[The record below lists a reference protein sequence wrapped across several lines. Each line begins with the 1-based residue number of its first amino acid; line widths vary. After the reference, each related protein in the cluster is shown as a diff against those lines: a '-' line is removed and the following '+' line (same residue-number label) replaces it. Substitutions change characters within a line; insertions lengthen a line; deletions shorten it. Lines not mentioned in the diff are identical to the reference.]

1 MIVLTFI
8 LSLYLLLFGNDY
20 TFVNRQDIFIDIM
33 DVVTSLSLLELD
45 KVDSSWADTV
55 WSDEFC
61 GVEDLP
67 IEYQMHLVDADTE
80 IIMETAIRAVK
91 EDLQNA
97 PRRASANPVAS
108 SSHTNQ
114 KQQDEC
120 VSWEHLIANNINHK
134 ELLAI
139 LCYFIHN
146 GQDFSKDVTLTK
158 LCLKSS
164 RLYFA
169 LLAIPGSSAFLIYH
183 PNLYRKALDVFDIA
197 RKLMKTNKSKQRP
210 KNRGRQKNARNKK
223 QADSDE
229 DECDD
234 MDSGALHAEDV
245 TVLISELNLV
255 LLDLIVFSERFSLKM
270 DDALLQTVLH
280 LVEITKLEVCPRN
293 EFSSVSK
300 PMTMVSLVGNAF
312 VALHCLCSPN
322 HGKVDVTVKII
333 MENIL
338 PCVLMTDSTRDGPNT
353 LRQTIS
359 FIQYMLKALPEDTC
373 EGIYILVQHL
383 CAHITDRAEFRQKGS
398 QSVVE
403 ILRFMPIDLYTRFMK
418 WLFKFAHAS
427 KASHRLFALDVISKL
442 LQERERTELT
452 QSLIHCSSQISSTDV
467 SLSFQNAN
475 NSIGLN
481 GDLSRSNQNFS
492 IVASNNVS
500 LQEQP
505 SLQNC
510 SDSSLQNADSSLNI
524 GVNLTAESMQN
535 SGFVDENVSPPRPA
549 DKMPSVSHKYVL
561 GTVFSRCQDVSGTV
575 RTKALSVLADCITSN
590 NNDIHK
596 IMEAVF
602 ILPYNDVPEISYVIT
617 AENSLLNHK
626 KFMKF
631 VQGDSTTDFNPIPKA
646 EAVLSEMFQRAAED
660 KVFVRKAAFQV
671 MESIMKFNRQWVLKD
686 ILQLMGEHC
695 LDPAVLIRKH
705 MVQSLSELLCYYP
718 DHEGLQTVV
727 VESVLPRISDPETK
741 VQEKV
746 FEAFHRIIV
755 CNIVTS
761 SKEYTESHKLP
772 WQIIKRILDKSM
784 KRLLSKTCSF
794 WCKNNMISTG
804 VVNAMHTHIGTPN
817 ECPMWL
823 LLSCIAE
830 NMRIPK
836 VQFVLDYFLENF
848 RDYREKEYE
857 LLSALEVLFFNWKA
871 IKSEDQQRLGAEL
884 LRAVYCMEL
893 PISLISPALDV
904 LATIARDHAK
914 SPEEADT
921 TWAAQLIEI
930 CEDYIKE
937 HHPDTGKM
945 PNVPEFSRY
954 IYAIGE
960 ASQYCP
966 EEVEKDTEYKLV
978 KLLFPKKLPVSLKNT
993 PLQAMAVITL
1003 GKMSLQNDLF
1013 AKDVVSLLGCVLRET
1028 DDIIVKV
1035 NVINVLA
1042 DLCIRYTSMV
1052 EPLIPDI
1059 CVCLKD
1065 PREKVR
1071 ETALVQLI
1079 QLLQQDY
1086 LKLRGSFY
1094 FNIISMLCDKDKT
1107 IVDSIIYFITES
1119 LLVKNKNILY
1129 QNFVA
1134 GLYYYNKCET
1144 EDMFMR
1150 TTQTQKEA
1158 EVFDLSGE
1166 DNAEKRMTLY
1176 KFMLEHM
1183 TDEHRFKITYKV
1195 CMDILGAVVNDKM
1208 TLNGAGR
1215 HVLKDSLMVLA
1226 CDEIKLSSL
1235 RSQGEEEPAAD
1246 ESEAAAAVLTTAKKT
1261 IISQCVKRNT
1271 IENIVPVVIQLKTKL
1286 QAAMSPLVLDL
1297 MSYIKELM
1305 RDFKNEIKE
1314 IFADDKTL
1322 AAEILFDLKKH
1333 EEQQKELEAQLAAS
1347 RQAPTNDTVI
1357 DEETEPVPS
1366 TSSGNSVQAATE
1378 KPDNKGVAGSP
1389 SVREQSKNA
1398 VTEMGSSVQ
1407 RPSSKTPN
1415 TKQSQ
1420 GEGQK
1425 RKSSSN
1431 TEKTA
1436 ASETPVTP
1444 GANSTEKRLNNNSPP
1459 ENSVDESRKKRLSNR
1474 SKPQETPS
1482 ISSSAQEQ
1490 RRSTGLMSAVR
1501 TTVPSSNTSGDKDKR
1516 SPRTPSSA
1524 AKSRPVPET
1533 RTSQSS
1539 VHPSVASTDA
1549 NTKTPSKG
1557 TSESVSDPVF
1567 IRPKS
1572 VSERVS
1578 NSATTVRRSMS
1589 HVVKSSETASTSSHP
1604 NTIKSGTSKDLL
1616 ETPRISRRQS
1626 NQRQSDSSDLAC
1638 NRRLNTE
1645 QTHMNGSQDDNV
1657 SHHKRVSNNGTPSP
1671 VVNSFDSETA
1681 SKEDRVMTKNKAP
1694 KAGIQP
1700 SNEST
1705 LDTSN
1710 REGENQHV
1718 KEKHKVSIS
1727 NESSSDSSVVEK
1739 ELTSNTHKRGVKR
1752 TAVSP
1757 PVRPEDSVTD
1767 DTISANRRRRKK
1779 EISTQS

>member
-1 MIVLTFI
+1 
-8 LSLYLLLFGNDY
+8 
-20 TFVNRQDIFIDIM
+20 M

-45 KVDSSWADTV
+45 KVDSSWAETV

-97 PRRASANPVAS
+97 SRRTSANPIATTS
-108 SSHTNQ
+108 RDNPR
-114 KQQDEC
+114 QQDDSI
-120 VSWEHLIANNINHK
+120 SWEHLIANNINHK

-139 LCYFIHN
+139 LCYFVHN
-146 GQDFSKDVTLTK
+146 GQDFSKDLTLTK
-158 LCLKSS
+158 LCLKSA

-197 RKLMKTNKSKQRP
+197 RKLMKSNKNKQRP
-210 KNRGRQKNARNKK
+210 KNRGRQKNARSKK
-223 QADSDE
+223 QGDSDE
-229 DECDD
+229 DDDDD
-234 MDSGALHAEDV
+234 MDSGTLPAEDV
-245 TVLISELNLV
+245 NVLISELNLV

-270 DDALLQTVLH
+270 DDALLQTILH
-280 LVEITKLEVCPRN
+280 LIEVTKLEVFPRN
-293 EFSSVSK
+293 DFSSVSK
-300 PMTMVSLVGNAF
+300 QMTIVSLVGNAF
-312 VALHCLCSPN
+312 VALYSLCTPN
-322 HGKVDVTVKII
+322 HGKIDLTVKLI
-333 MENIL
+333 MENLL
-338 PCVLMTDSTRDGPNT
+338 PCVLMTDSSRDGPNT

-359 FIQYMLKALPEDTC
+359 FIQYMLKALPEGTC

-403 ILRFMPIDLYTRFMK
+403 ILRFMPIDLYTRFVK
-418 WLFKFAHAS
+418 WFFKFAHAS

-452 QSLIHCSSQISSTDV
+452 QSFIHCSSQNSSTNI
-467 SLSFQNAN
+467 SLNLQNMSSGIN
-475 NSIGLN
+475 MEVNCPSE
-481 GDLSRSNQNFS
+481 
-492 IVASNNVS
+492 NVS
-500 LQEQP
+500 VIDSNSVNQCE
-505 SLQNC
+505 SSVQNC
-510 SDSSLQNADSSLNI
+510 SDPSLQSVDASLQIGVNVNADS
-524 GVNLTAESMQN
+524 TQN
-535 SGFVDENVSPPRPA
+535 SDIVDENVSLNA
-549 DKMPSVSHKYVL
+549 NKSPSVSHKYVL
-561 GTVFSRCQDVSGTV
+561 GTVFSRCQDLSGTV
-575 RTKALSVLADCITSN
+575 RTKALSVLADCINSN
-590 NNDIHK
+590 NSDIQK
-596 IMEAVF
+596 IMQAVF
-602 ILPYNDVPEISYVIT
+602 VLPYENVPEISCVIT

-631 VQGDSTTDFNPIPKA
+631 IEGDSTTDFNPIPKA

-671 MESIMKFNRQWVLKD
+671 MDSIMKLNRQWVLND
-686 ILQLMGEHC
+686 ILQLMGGHC

-718 DHEGLQTVV
+718 DHEGLQAVV

-755 CNIVTS
+755 CNIVPFE
-761 SKEYTESHKLP
+761 KEYTDSHKLP
-772 WQIIKRILDKSM
+772 WQIIKRVLDKSM

-817 ECPMWL
+817 ECPVWL

-848 RDYREKEYE
+848 RDYKEKEYE

-921 TWAAQLIEI
+921 TWAAQFIEM

-954 IYAIGE
+954 IFAIGE

-966 EEVEKDTEYKLV
+966 EEVEKDTEYRLV
-978 KLLFPKKLPVSLKNT
+978 KLLFPKKLPVPLENT

-1094 FNIISMLCDKDKT
+1094 FNIFSMLCDKDKT

-1208 TLNGAGR
+1208 SLNGAGR
-1215 HVLKDSLMVLA
+1215 HVLKDSLTVLA

-1333 EEQQKELEAQLAAS
+1333 EEQQKQLEAQIAAS
-1347 RQAPTNDTVI
+1347 RQAASCDTVVDGEI
-1357 DEETEPVPS
+1357 EPVPS
-1366 TSSGNSVQAATE
+1366 TSSGNSPQTVIE
-1378 KPDNKGVAGSP
+1378 KPVGKGEAGTP
-1389 SVREQSKNA
+1389 SAKEQSKNMINE
-1398 VTEMGSSVQ
+1398 TGRSIQ
-1407 RPSSKTPN
+1407 RLSSKTPN
-1415 TKQSQ
+1415 TKQSH
-1420 GEGQK
+1420 GDNQK
-1425 RKSSSN
+1425 RKSLSNNENRSEAHVTPGTNTTGKSSN
-1431 TEKTA
+1431 TNRL
-1436 ASETPVTP
+1436 SESN
-1444 GANSTEKRLNNNSPP
+1444 A
-1459 ENSVDESRKKRLSNR
+1459 DESRKKRNSNK
-1474 SKPQETPS
+1474 SKPAEMQETPRTT
-1482 ISSSAQEQ
+1482 SSAREQ
-1490 RRSTGLMSAVR
+1490 RKSIVQMSAVR
-1501 TTVPSSNTSGDKDKR
+1501 TPVSNSNTSGDKDKL
-1516 SPRTPSSA
+1516 SARTPA
-1524 AKSRPVPET
+1524 ATAKSGTVTEA
-1533 RTSQSS
+1533 RTSQPTVCSS
-1539 VHPSVASTDA
+1539 VAA
-1549 NTKTPSKG
+1549 AGITKTPTKG
-1557 TSESVSDPVF
+1557 TSEPVSDHAF
-1567 IRPKS
+1567 ITPKP

-1578 NSATTVRRSMS
+1578 NSGATLRRSNS
-1589 HVVKSSETASTSSHP
+1589 RAGTSSETASTSNHP
-1604 NTIKSGTSKDLL
+1604 NTIKSAASKDIP
-1616 ETPRISRRQS
+1616 ETPRTSRRQS
-1626 NQRQSDSSDLAC
+1626 IQIQSDSLDLAGSH
-1638 NRRLNTE
+1638 RLGKE
-1645 QTHMNGSQDDNV
+1645 QTHTNSSQDSDIS
-1657 SHHKRVSNNGTPSP
+1657 SHNRISTNGAPSP
-1671 VVNSFDSETA
+1671 VTGSFDSKIA
-1681 SKEDRVMTKNKAP
+1681 SKEDGKATPKNKTL
-1694 KAGIQP
+1694 KVGVHS
-1700 SNEST
+1700 SNESS
-1705 LDTSN
+1705 SN
-1710 REGENQHV
+1710 VQDKRGENQHM
-1718 KEKHKVSIS
+1718 KEKHKVSVS
-1727 NESSSDSSVVEK
+1727 NKSRSTSSTTEK
-1739 ELTSNTHKRGVKR
+1739 ELTNHGHKRGVKR

-1757 PVRPEDSVTD
+1757 PVSPENSVTD
-1767 DTISANRRRRKK
+1767 DTTSVNRRRRKK